1 MKNFDLC
8 GLHENKKYFLLRYK
22 YFFELSLQ
30 YRDLRRY
37 DNNTYAQYF
46 DSEILL
52 EKFIDEY
59 RGEVS
64 ESEEFKEL
72 ESNLSIYELF
82 DEIGGRLLYARDKKY
97 KYYQMCYKNIFK
109 TLSRIKK
116 IIKDLTYQA
125 KLNNFVQ
132 LSWKKINLSERYYE
146 FSRKN
151 TKFLNL
157 AEKLIKN
164 PVYIRVNDIYKALRE
179 SLERSIDW
187 LERSI
192 DWYKSSGES
201 LERSIDWYNK
211 GAPYVLK

>member
-8 GLHENKKYFLLRYK
+8 GLHENKKYFLSRYK

-64 ESEEFKEL
+64 ESEEFEEL

-82 DEIGGRLLYARDKKY
+82 DEIGGRLLYARDDRY
-97 KYYQMCYKNIFK
+97 KYYQMCYKNLFK
-109 TLSRIKK
+109 TLTRIKK
-116 IIKDLTYQA
+116 VIKDLAYQA

-146 FSRKN
+146 FSRRN

-164 PVYIRVNDIYKALRE
+164 PVYVRVNDMYKALKD
-179 SLERSIDW
+179 S

-201 LERSIDWYNK
+201 LEYIS
-211 GAPYVLK
+211 

>member
-8 GLHENKKYFLLRYK
+8 GLHENKKYFLSRYK

-64 ESEEFKEL
+64 ESEEFEEL

-82 DEIGGRLLYARDKKY
+82 DEIGGRLLYARDDRY
-97 KYYQMCYKNIFK
+97 KYYQMCCKNIFK
-109 TLSRIKK
+109 TLTRIKK
-116 IIKDLTYQA
+116 TIKDLAYQA

-132 LSWKKINLSERYYE
+132 LSLKKINLSERSCE
-146 FSRKN
+146 LSRRNIK
-151 TKFLNL
+151 LVNL
-157 AEKLIKN
+157 AEKLVKN
-164 PVYIRVNDIYKALRE
+164 PVYVRLNDMYKALKDSYNRSSE
-179 SLERSIDW
+179 S

-201 LERSIDWYNK
+201 SKLII
-211 GAPYVLK
+211 L

>member
-8 GLHENKKYFLLRYK
+8 GLHENKKYFLSRYK

-64 ESEEFKEL
+64 ESEEFEEL

-82 DEIGGRLLYARDKKY
+82 DEIGGRLLYAREKKY
-97 KYYQMCYKNIFK
+97 KYYQMCCKNLFK
-109 TLSRIKK
+109 TLTRIKK
-116 IIKDLTYQA
+116 IIKDLAYQS

-132 LSWKKINLSERYYE
+132 LSLKKINLSERYYE
-146 FSRKN
+146 FSRRN

-164 PVYIRVNDIYKALRE
+164 PVYVRVNDMYKALKD

-192 DWYKSSGES
+192 DWYKSSGEL
-201 LERSIDWYNK
+201 LEYIS
-211 GAPYVLK
+211 